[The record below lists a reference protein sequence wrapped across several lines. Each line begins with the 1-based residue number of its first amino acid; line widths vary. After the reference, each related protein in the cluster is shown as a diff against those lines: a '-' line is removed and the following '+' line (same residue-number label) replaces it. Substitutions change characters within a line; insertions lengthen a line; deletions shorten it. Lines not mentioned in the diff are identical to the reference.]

1 MNIDINMGL
10 NMGYCGPLY
19 KWGSKTLHALADP
32 VTKYAFKYDIG
43 QFVICEKFDSQYYAH
58 VGTILDRVVCESNGK
73 NIYQVEFDIEGL
85 GKRIEYFFESNLI
98 EHEPS
103 TQPTLTDTFD
113 ELTDNF
119 GSQYIPLTTGL
130 TIPEEYPDD
139 KPIEEC
145 PDDKPIEKCPITIST
160 TGTIQLAN
168 CADDGG
174 VTIKQTVDQLDSN
187 VKDIEEK
194 IQDIEKRQKKASKL
208 SKLALLSRLL

>member
-1 MNIDINMGL
+1 MNIDMA
-10 NMGYCGPLY
+10 YFSPLY
-19 KWGSKTLHALADP
+19 KWGSKTLHVLADP
-32 VTKYAFKYDIG
+32 VAKYTFKYDIG

-98 EHEPS
+98 KHEPS
-103 TQPTLTDTFD
+103 AQPTLTDTFD

-130 TIPEEYPDD
+130 TIPEECPDD

-145 PDDKPIEKCPITIST
+145 PITINT
-160 TGTIQLAN
+160 TGTVHLAN
-168 CADDGG
+168 CADDRG

-194 IQDIEKRQKKASKL
+194 IQDIEKRQKKEIQQDDIQQL
-208 SKLALLSRLL
+208 R

>member
-130 TIPEEYPDD
+130 TISEEYPND

-145 PDDKPIEKCPITIST
+145 PITINT
-160 TGTIQLAN
+160 TGTVHLAN

-194 IQDIEKRQKKASKL
+194 IQDIEKRQKKVSKL
-208 SKLALLSRLL
+208 SKLAILSRLL

>member
-1 MNIDINMGL
+1 MNIDIGCWGWDPN
-10 NMGYCGPLY
+10 PLY
-19 KWGSKTLHALADP
+19 KWSSTSFRSFADP
-32 VTKYAFKYDIG
+32 AADIAKYPFKYDIG

-73 NIYQVEFDIEGL
+73 NIYQVEFDVEGL

-98 EHEPS
+98 KHDPT

-119 GSQYIPLTTGL
+119 SSQYIPLTTGL

-139 KPIEEC
+139 KPIEEG
-145 PDDKPIEKCPITIST
+145 PITINT
-160 TGTIQLAN
+160 VGTIQLAN
-168 CADDGG
+168 CADNGG

-208 SKLALLSRLL
+208 SKLAIFSRLL